1 MARIQI
7 ARDASMARTA
17 QQALRP
23 GQTVLLVAGG
33 GHVLRSLGV
42 PTHWP
47 ENLRSKVALA
57 LVQQAP
63 SAIKTEVS
71 QAAGAG
77 AHAPADA
84 DAVIDTPALPP
95 RDACAELRE
104 QWRAAPRGQR

>member
-47 ENLRSKVALA
+47 AGLVSKVALA
-57 LVQQAP
+57 QSGKAQT
-63 SAIKTEVS
+63 AIKN
-71 QAAGAG
+71 GANKPG
-77 AHAPADA
+77 DA
-84 DAVIDTPALPP
+84 EAVIETPALPP

-104 QWRAAPRGQR
+104 KWRPARPAP